1 VCGNFFVVHKISYF
15 QTSNIYPMSNLTV
28 AVLAPPDYSKDLGK
42 KGTTSDITFYNMKK
56 GDSTV
61 TLIEP
66 TRYPEKLSSLFYAIS
81 LADRIIMVVDE
92 INASFGESV
101 LMLQCAGKTAR
112 FLILK
117 NYITLDQIAPLIK
130 GTVVEK
136 YDVLADDMVGL
147 RENILNIAV
156 ELTTHHKTKTT
167 ASKGAVPI
175 DHHFNVKGVGI
186 VVLGCVA
193 QGVIKK
199 HDTVKVLPTEKT
211 AQIRSIQKHDDDA
224 EYAETGD
231 RVGLALKNLDAD
243 ELDRGYVLTNDPAIK
258 FSTIISGKAEL
269 VKYWPS
275 PLKEG
280 MVIYAGHWMQFMPTR
295 LEKVSFGS
303 DWRIP
308 EITLSMEKALI
319 YPPGARIVLHYL
331 EGGKLRVVGSLILT

>member
-1 VCGNFFVVHKISYF
+1 
-15 QTSNIYPMSNLTV
+15 MSNLTV

-101 LMLQCAGKTAR
+101 LMLQCAGKTAG

-117 NYITLDQIAPLIK
+117 NYITPDQIAPLIK

-136 YDVLADDMVGL
+136 YEVIADDMVGL

-156 ELTTHHKTKTT
+156 ELTTHHKAKTSG
-167 ASKGAVPI
+167 SKGTVPI

-331 EGGKLRVVGSLILT
+331 EGGKLRVVGSLLLA